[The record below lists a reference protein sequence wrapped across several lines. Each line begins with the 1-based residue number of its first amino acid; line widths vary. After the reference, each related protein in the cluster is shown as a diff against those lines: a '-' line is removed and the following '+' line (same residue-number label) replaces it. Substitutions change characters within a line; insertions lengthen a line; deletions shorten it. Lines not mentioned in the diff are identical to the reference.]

1 MTKIMLALAATL
13 AHGVVASA
21 ADAPDP
27 RALMD
32 EATALRKLPGS
43 EAVSTLTI
51 YNAKGQARVRKTA
64 MVSKL
69 SDGGKTE
76 KRLVR
81 FLSPADVK
89 GTGLLTYDYEKKDDA
104 VWLYLPALR
113 KTRRIVS
120 SEQSKSFMGS
130 EFSYADMNIPSLDDF
145 SYTLLG
151 EETTDG
157 VATWKIEMKARS
169 DEIAD
174 VQGYSKR
181 VVWLGKSDY
190 VVRRAEYFDFG
201 GQVFKVMMASDIREL
216 DTQPPRRRAF
226 RLEVVNKNNGRR
238 STLEIGELEVS
249 PDVKDDYFTTRYLER
264 N

>member
-1 MTKIMLALAATL
+1 VNKTMLVVAAMAL
-13 AHGVVASA
+13 GVVASA
-21 ADAPDP
+21 ADKPDP

-64 MVSKL
+64 IVSKL
-69 SDGGKTE
+69 YDGGETE

-89 GTGLLTYDYEKKDDA
+89 GTSLLTYDHEKEGDA

-145 SYTLLG
+145 SYRLLG
-151 EETTDG
+151 EETTGG
-157 VATWKIEMKARS
+157 VATWKIEMKAKT

-181 VVWLGKSDY
+181 VVWVGKSDH
-190 VVRRAEYFDFG
+190 VVRRAEYYDFG
-201 GQVFKVMMASDIREL
+201 GQVFKVMTASDIREL
-216 DTQPPRRRAF
+216 DTQPPRHRAF
-226 RLEVVNKNNGRR
+226 RLEVVNEENGRR

-264 N
+264 I